1 MVPAVGHDDQ
11 QDTAVDHACSIA
23 RSLDV
28 IGDRWSILILRDTFR
43 GIRRFEEIRRDLHI
57 PRAVLAD
64 RLTALVDNALLY
76 TDGPVILTASS
87 GPGGEL
93 VLHVRDR
100 GPGVLPSER
109 EAIFGRFVRG
119 SAGLASPHRGS
130 GIGLSV
136 VRLLIE
142 AMGGRVQVADHPG
155 GGADFQLVLAGGTN
169 P

>member
-1 MVPAVGHDDQ
+1 
-11 QDTAVDHACSIA
+11 
-23 RSLDV
+23 
-28 IGDRWSILILRDTFR
+28 
-43 GIRRFEEIRRDLHI
+43 
-57 PRAVLAD
+57 
-64 RLTALVDNALLY
+64 VDNALLY
-76 TDGPVILTASS
+76 TYGPVILTASS
-87 GPGGEL
+87 GPCGEL
-93 VLHVRDR
+93 VLHVIDR

-155 GGADFQLVLAGGTN
+155 GGADVQVVLAGGPTREN
-169 P
+169 TEVECGSTSVLSGG